1 MLFDDTYTELAEGS
15 EAQLRE
21 KGSRFF
27 AFAYPVHSEGEIKEH
42 LAALRLKYPDATHHV
57 YAYALGPGGEAQR
70 ANDDGE
76 PSGSSGRPVLRA
88 ILSAGLTNTL
98 VVVVRYFG
106 GTLLGI
112 PGLIASYGGAAELTL
127 QSAGKKT
134 CLIEVEFS
142 IESDFENEQ
151 AIHLLLRPFE
161 FRVLDR
167 QYETG
172 VLYRVAI
179 RRNDSIRFEKAA
191 SEAYKLSVKSIPT
204 G

>member
-1 MLFDDTYTELAEGS
+1 MLFDDTYTELAEAS

-27 AFAYPVHSEGEIKEH
+27 AYAYPAHSEGEIKEL

-57 YAYALGPGGEAQR
+57 YAYAMGPGAEAQR

-76 PSGSSGRPVLRA
+76 PSGSSARPVLRA

-112 PGLIASYGGAAELTL
+112 PGLIASYGGAAELSL
-127 QSAGKKT
+127 QSAAKKT

-191 SEAYKLSVKSIPT
+191 SEAYKLSVKSIPA

>member
-1 MLFDDTYTELAEGS
+1 MLFDDSYWELEGPT

-27 AFAYPVHSEGEIKEH
+27 AYAFPVHSEAEIKEH

-57 YAYALGPGGEAQR
+57 YAFSLGPSGEAQR

-76 PSGSSGRPVLRA
+76 PSGSSARPILRA

-112 PGLIASYGGAAELTL
+112 PGLIASYGGAAQMALE
-127 QSAGKKT
+127 AGNKQER
-134 CLIEVEFS
+134 LIED
-142 IESDFENEQ
+142 DFWIRGEYEQEQ
-151 AIHLLLRPFE
+151 AIHLLLRPFSV
-161 FRVLDR
+161 RIVDR
-167 QYETG
+167 QYDSG
-172 VLYRVAI
+172 VAYRVAV
-179 RRNDSIRFEKAA
+179 RRSDTLRFEKAA
-191 SEAYKLSVKSIPT
+191 EASYPLRVKNA
-204 G
+204 